1 MNDEVR
7 SLIEKTSVNAQ
18 KIKERREA
26 QEASRKRQEE
36 RDKRET
42 ESLKKIAVKNGDVFL
57 KFLIFSILDEY
68 ERTPEAVANF
78 DNNCY
83 IWQEIPF
90 LQQFDTRYNGK
101 DKTLCEIYNSSLD
114 EEHSSEMIYYYELT
128 NSKNKAFVPIRIN
141 LQKLLNIGIFAEI
154 QVIERKLKI
163 KVDMHKLRIL
173 TVKARNGELNGS
185 PYDEETIKRLK
196 DAYDNVRALEDALS
210 KFIISIHNNSDV
222 AYLDIF
228 KSLLSAYKS
237 TPNKEELKVRSN
249 LVASDPSSPYERMVK
264 LFKDS
269 KIDPEDYVVY
279 YPIKVNSRSKNKTN
293 LVPVLLSDV
302 MKKIQED
309 LPQSTFSVS
318 VSGSEV
324 SDHMETKVN
333 THEFEELL
341 ISIQN
346 PEKQTKKSM

>member
-1 MNDEVR
+1 MNNEVR
-7 SLIEKTSVNAQ
+7 ALIEKTSVNAQ

-26 QEASRKRQEE
+26 QEASRKKQEE

-42 ESLKKIAVKNGDVFL
+42 ESLKKIADKNGDVFI

-83 IWQEIPF
+83 IWQKIPF

-114 EEHSSEMIYYYELT
+114 EEHRSEMIYYYELT
-128 NSKNKAFVPIRIN
+128 HSADKAFVPIRIN
-141 LQKLLNIGIFAEI
+141 LQKLENIGIFAEI
-154 QVIERKLKI
+154 QLIGRKLKI

-173 TVKARNGELNGS
+173 TAKARNGELNRS
-185 PYDEETIKRLK
+185 SYDEDTIKRLK
-196 DAYDNVRALEDALS
+196 EAYDNVRNLEDALS
-210 KFIISIHNNSDV
+210 EFLTSICNNSDV

-228 KSLLSAYKS
+228 KSLLSAYKNA
-237 TPNKEELKVRSN
+237 PNEEELKVRSN
-249 LVASDPSSPYERMVK
+249 LVSSDPNSPYERMVK

-269 KIDPEDYVVY
+269 KIDPEDNVVY
-279 YPIKVNSRSKNKTN
+279 YPVKVNDKSKIKTS

-302 MKKIQED
+302 KKKIQ
-309 LPQSTFSVS
+309 
-318 VSGSEV
+318 
-324 SDHMETKVN
+324 
-333 THEFEELL
+333 
-341 ISIQN
+341 
-346 PEKQTKKSM
+346 